1 MPRQNRAIE
10 PGEAPSIGP
19 VHVAYALRWLELGDG
34 RRRAAFVEWLADP
47 AERTLR

>member
-1 MPRQNRAIE
+1 L
-10 PGEAPSIGP
+10 GEAPSIGP

-34 RRRAAFVEWLADP
+34 RRRGAFIEWLADP